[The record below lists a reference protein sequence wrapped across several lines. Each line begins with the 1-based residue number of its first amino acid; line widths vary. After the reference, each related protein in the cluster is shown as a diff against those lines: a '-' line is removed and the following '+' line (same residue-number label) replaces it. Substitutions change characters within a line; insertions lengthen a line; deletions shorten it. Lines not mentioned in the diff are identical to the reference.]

1 MARSVSASQSKCT
14 LKEETNGKTKNRM
27 GIVLNHIRGIV
38 ASYVALVDLK
48 HNRIAKTD
56 LHSDCKCSYRK
67 LYGILKRDII

>member
-1 MARSVSASQSKCT
+1 
-14 LKEETNGKTKNRM
+14 M